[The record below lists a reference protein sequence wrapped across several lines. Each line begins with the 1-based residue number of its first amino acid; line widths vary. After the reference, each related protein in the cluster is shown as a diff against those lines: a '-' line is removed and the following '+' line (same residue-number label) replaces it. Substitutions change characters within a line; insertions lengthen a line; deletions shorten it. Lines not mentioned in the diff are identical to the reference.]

1 MTSLIILAVVYYIVL
16 VPVTLFLS
24 FRMRP
29 LYKEV
34 GADYPFWLHL
44 WIALIP
50 VLGVFLLFA
59 LLQVE
64 AHNYQL
70 WKEREALEEYRESK
84 EGR

>member
-1 MTSLIILAVVYYIVL
+1 MLSLIILSVVYYVVL
-16 VPVTLFLS
+16 VPVIIFLS

-29 LYKEV
+29 FYKEV
-34 GADYPFWLHL
+34 GADYPFWLHF

-64 AHNYQL
+64 AHNYKL
-70 WKEREALEEYRESK
+70 WKEREALEEYRRSK
-84 EGR
+84 G